1 MPISPERQHLAEHVR
16 KLATQQVREEVAA
29 DLRRRADLIEA
40 GADPGENPA
49 EFRRR
54 DDLAQEDA
62 AHGSAPSSGWR
73 KCRG

>member
-16 KLATQQVREEVAA
+16 KLATQEVREEVAA

-49 EFRRR
+49 EFRR
-54 DDLAQEDA
+54 
-62 AHGSAPSSGWR
+62 
-73 KCRG
+73 